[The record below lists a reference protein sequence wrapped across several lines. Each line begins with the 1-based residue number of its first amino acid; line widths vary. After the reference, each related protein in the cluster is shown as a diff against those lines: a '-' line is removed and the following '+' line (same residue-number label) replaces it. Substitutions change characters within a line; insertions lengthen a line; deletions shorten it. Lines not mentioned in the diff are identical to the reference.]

1 MSREKSTANTRAPSV
16 AASKVAE
23 FFQPAIGATAK
34 LATSTSVM
42 PAPKKKEE
50 ELEKFWFPNDAE
62 GYVLGEVLHKDESDN
77 MHVKLH
83 LPDGETKTSNFH
95 ATVAKPPN
103 PKLLDGV
110 HDNTQLMHLHEPS
123 LLYNIRFRYGKDQ
136 IYTYTGSILI
146 ALRNDTARS
155 L

>member
-1 MSREKSTANTRAPSV
+1 
-16 AASKVAE
+16 
-23 FFQPAIGATAK
+23 
-34 LATSTSVM
+34 M

-95 ATVAKPPN
+95 ATVTKPPS
-103 PKLLDGV
+103 PIKEYAQTD
-110 HDNTQLMHLHEPS
+110 MESIEKEP
-123 LLYNIRFRYGKDQ
+123 
-136 IYTYTGSILI
+136 GS
-146 ALRNDTARS
+146 S
-155 L
+155 